1 MQNRP
6 TLSFSLVWETDMN
19 EIIMH
24 RVNYDKY
31 GKGVGMGAGV
41 THSGGSAKVSE
52 EVASNRDQS
61 QT

>member
-6 TLSFSLVWETDMN
+6 TQSFSLVWETDMN

-24 RVNYDKY
+24 LVNCDKY
-31 GKGVGMGAGV
+31 GKGVGMGVRV

-52 EVASNRDQS
+52 EVASNRDQG